1 MHMNGEAVLYQL
13 ETQSPFQVMSYIMQN
28 ADGDLVVIDGGGRAE
43 ADYLL
48 QNLKKLSGNKPH
60 IKAWFLTHAHYD
72 HTGAFQQIMEI
83 HADEIVVD
91 RIYYHFPEMSYVE
104 QYEPKEFHTI
114 AEFQCI
120 KSRFDNIT
128 TIVQQGERITIG
140 NLSFLVMHVPNQAV
154 TNNVLNNS
162 SIVLR
167 CDIGEQRVL
176 FLSDAG
182 IEAGRELLESWS
194 HEDLHA
200 DFVQMAHH
208 GQHGVEKQV
217 YEAVAPQGCLW
228 TAPRW
233 LWDNDAG
240 NGYNTGPFQ
249 TVIVR
254 GWMEELKVKHHY
266 VDKDGLQVIQFPY
279 RFEPDHH

>member
-1 MHMNGEAVLYQL
+1 M
-13 ETQSPFQVMSYIMQN
+13 
-28 ADGDLVVIDGGGRAE
+28 
-43 ADYLL
+43 
-48 QNLKKLSGNKPH
+48 
-60 IKAWFLTHAHYD
+60 THAHYD

-83 HADEIVVD
+83 HADEIMID
-91 RIYYHFPEMSYVE
+91 RVYYHFPEMSYVE
-104 QYEPKEFHTI
+104 KYEPKDFHTI

-120 KSRFDNIT
+120 KSKFDNIT
-128 TIVQQGERITIG
+128 TIVQHGERITIG
-140 NLSFLVMHVPNQAV
+140 NLTFLVMHVPNQAV
-154 TNNVLNNS
+154 TNNILNNS

-167 CDIGEQRVL
+167 CDIGKQRVL

-182 IEAGRELLESWS
+182 IETGRELLEAWS
-194 HEDLHA
+194 HEELHA

-208 GQHGVEKQV
+208 GQNGVEKQV
-217 YEAVAPQGCLW
+217 YETIAPRGCLW

-233 LWDNDAG
+233 LWENDAG

-266 VDKDGLQVIQFPY
+266 VDKDGLQIIRFPY
-279 RFEPDHH
+279 HFE